1 MKKKIIIGI
10 VAVLLIALIVT
21 IMVLCNSPKTLQ
33 DGYLVWESD
42 KGLVLG
48 KKFDEGNII
57 IVKENVKKVAEN
69 GNYILVERVE
79 KKDKNYY
86 IIEVKENKYIDD
98 LSKKEFEEEL
108 GKKKIEKVKWF
119 NAKRYKK

>member
-1 MKKKIIIGI
+1 MSFYKFTTKVFKYFSKTFYKYNVIGAENI
-10 VAVLLIALIVT
+10 
-21 IMVLCNSPKTLQ
+21 P
-33 DGYLVWESD
+33 
-42 KGLVLG
+42 
-48 KKFDEGNII
+48 DEGNII